1 MKQVVLEVD
10 EKKYRFF
17 MGVIKNFDFV
27 NVVKE
32 DEAKKDAIK
41 KIAEG
46 MHNAQLAIEGKINS
60 RPAKAFLNAL

>member
-1 MKQVVLEVD
+1 M
-10 EKKYRFF
+10 
-17 MGVIKNFDFV
+17 
-27 NVVKE
+27 VKE

-46 MHNAQLAIEGKINS
+46 MHNGQLAIEVKINS

>member
-1 MKQVVLEVD
+1 
-10 EKKYRFF
+10 
-17 MGVIKNFDFV
+17 
-27 NVVKE
+27 VKE